1 MKIGIEAQRI
11 FRSKKHGMDIVALN
25 TIKAL
30 QLIDKTNEYYIFTNE
45 QDDTDCLQ
53 ETANFKIVRSP
64 GYMYPIWEQ
73 IVLPKLV
80 TKYKIDVL
88 HCTSNT
94 APLNINIPL
103 VITLHDI
110 IYLENNPLKL
120 KGTLYQKWGNFY
132 RSYLVP
138 MVLKT
143 ASKIITVSNFEKNRI
158 TDFLHINA
166 SKVDSVYNGVSEN
179 FFRKVETVQANEVKL
194 KYNLPGEYIFLLGN
208 TDPKKNIPRTLK
220 AYELYRKNS
229 SDPLPL
235 VIADYSKENLE
246 LDLQGMGIN
255 LSILKYIHLIG
266 YVKNADLPAIYQSCK
281 LFLYTSIRESFGI
294 PILEAMASGVPVVT
308 SRIAAMPEIA
318 GHAAMLIDPY
328 DVQDMAE
335 KMNLVLSNEIYY
347 DQLIAR
353 GLQRVQQF
361 RWQKT
366 GETILN
372 IYNSL
377 NTKFNNYSS
386 QALPLKQRVGLDLL

>member
-30 QLIDKTNEYYIFTNE
+30 QLIDKTNEYYILTNE

-158 TDFLHINA
+158 TDFLHINE

-194 KYNLPGEYIFLLGN
+194 KYNLP
-208 TDPKKNIPRTLK
+208 
-220 AYELYRKNS
+220 
-229 SDPLPL
+229 
-235 VIADYSKENLE
+235 
-246 LDLQGMGIN
+246 
-255 LSILKYIHLIG
+255 
-266 YVKNADLPAIYQSCK
+266 
-281 LFLYTSIRESFGI
+281 
-294 PILEAMASGVPVVT
+294 
-308 SRIAAMPEIA
+308 
-318 GHAAMLIDPY
+318 
-328 DVQDMAE
+328 
-335 KMNLVLSNEIYY
+335 
-347 DQLIAR
+347 
-353 GLQRVQQF
+353 
-361 RWQKT
+361 
-366 GETILN
+366 
-372 IYNSL
+372 
-377 NTKFNNYSS
+377 
-386 QALPLKQRVGLDLL
+386 